1 MRGAYSETRSDRA
14 ALVKPGGPVV
24 GCVRRDPV
32 CGEAM
37 PGRRMSTCSDQCRAR
52 QSRLA
57 RGPLPVSVAREL
69 RASLTMSRGTAWQR
83 TVTRERNGSG
93 EGGPGMVGPATR
105 KAPLHE
111 RIPTVENARLYRDK
125 RLSPAEIA
133 TRFGV
138 TRHAVLSRLRADG
151 IRQGA
156 KAPRGRRGHEART
169 QDGTPGHPV
178 LPARGRPPG
187 RGKLLSQVSMD
198 ELAQLYHQDGF
209 SLNDIAQQFGVTR
222 QAVHQL
228 LKARGIATRD
238 GSQAR
243 ILALAQQVAG
253 KALRRRVRAF
263 DTVTPR

>member
-169 QDGTPGHPV
+169 QDGTPGRKLSTRMRHSRFQFSEPQATFGPPRSRV
-178 LPARGRPPG
+178 RWRRAFHRESARPARCATPSGARRARRARRPSRWGP
-187 RGKLLSQVSMD
+187 
-198 ELAQLYHQDGF
+198 
-209 SLNDIAQQFGVTR
+209 TR
-222 QAVHQL
+222 PAS
-228 LKARGIATRD
+228 AAC
-238 GSQAR
+238 
-243 ILALAQQVAG
+243 
-253 KALRRRVRAF
+253 
-263 DTVTPR
+263 